1 MQEITE
7 PSIDARLPSEGLR
20 PGDTVAATD
29 STTGASG
36 PRQVERTIRTDDD
49 KKFVDVTV
57 AVEDGTYLGFA
68 AYDTN
73 RAGWFGP
80 MGSSPAARGRGVG
93 SALLRACLS
102 DYLDAGRTSCE
113 IAWVGPVDFYART
126 VEAEPGRTFL
136 ALCKPLDAGRAASA

>member
-1 MQEITE
+1 MHRLTPQEWPAFEVWMRETWGE
-7 PSIDARLPSEGLR
+7 TWAAEARASLR
-20 PGDTVAATD
+20 RRPV
-29 STTGASG
+29 SC
-36 PRQVERTIRTDDD
+36 
-49 KKFVDVTV
+49 FV